1 MRPPFS
7 SVDGLGETVAKQIV
21 KERENG
27 KFISV
32 EDFQLCGK
40 VSQTLVEKNCVLCM
54 FLDNMPESSQLS
66 LF

>member
-1 MRPPFS
+1 M
-7 SVDGLGETVAKQIV
+7 LGETVAKQIV

-32 EDFQLCGK
+32 EDFQLRGK
-40 VSQTLVEKNCVLCM
+40 VSQTLVEKLRSMHV
-54 FLDNMPESSQLS
+54 LDNMPESSQLS